1 MRMPVAC
8 GVHLVNRVWQR
19 RSYSVDSVMKWSFE
33 PRRREI
39 MKGEVWLSGS
49 ALIYCVGYSQH
60 HKKKEKGK
68 KERGEIRKGGWSV
81 SWMGSV

>member
-1 MRMPVAC
+1 
-8 GVHLVNRVWQR
+8 
-19 RSYSVDSVMKWSFE
+19 
-33 PRRREI
+33 

-49 ALIYCVGYSQH
+49 ALIYRVGYSQH